1 LRNPLQIFG
10 ETTPTTTTTIVV
22 GERRKKEEQI
32 LDRKIRQ
39 RRMHPMNR
47 PA

>member
-10 ETTPTTTTTIVV
+10 ETTPTTTIVV
-22 GERRKKEEQI
+22 GERKKEEQI